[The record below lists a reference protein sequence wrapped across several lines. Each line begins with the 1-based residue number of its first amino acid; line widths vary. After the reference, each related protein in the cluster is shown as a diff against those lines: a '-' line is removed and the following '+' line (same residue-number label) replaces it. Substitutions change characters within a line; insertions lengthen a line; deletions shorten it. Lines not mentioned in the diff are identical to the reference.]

1 MVLFSTAGFASIPL
15 ISYQLHLNSNIK
27 LQVGGHFGLL
37 QCEGH
42 VAKPLDA
49 RELAFYKQMTP
60 RFRKFA
66 PVYCGEYGSGDGV
79 R

>member
-1 MVLFSTAGFASIPL
+1 M
-15 ISYQLHLNSNIK
+15 
-27 LQVGGHFGLL
+27 GGHFGLL

-66 PVYCGEYGSGDGV
+66 PVYCGEYGREWERTRYGRITVVMGM
-79 R
+79 